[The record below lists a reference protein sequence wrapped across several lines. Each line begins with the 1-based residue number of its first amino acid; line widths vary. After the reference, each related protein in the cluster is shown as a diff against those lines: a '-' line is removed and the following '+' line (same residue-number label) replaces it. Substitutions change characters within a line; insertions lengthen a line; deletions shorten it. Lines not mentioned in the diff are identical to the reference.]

1 MVADVEVVA
10 AMAYRTSKSLN
21 PQLYFISFDFTQL
34 STGISDPVCMN
45 NIASFFLADFMVMM
59 LLLFLLLLLS
69 QVGTHVYVNKYPH
82 RAKLGQRR

>member
-45 NIASFFLADFMVMM
+45 NIASFFFGRFYGYDAVIVFVIVIV
-59 LLLFLLLLLS
+59 S
-69 QVGTHVYVNKYPH
+69 G
-82 RAKLGQRR
+82 

>member
-45 NIASFFLADFMVMM
+45 NIARFFLADFMVMM
-59 LLLFLLLLLS
+59 LLLFL
-69 QVGTHVYVNKYPH
+69 
-82 RAKLGQRR
+82 

>member
-59 LLLFLLLLLS
+59 LLLFVLT
-69 QVGTHVYVNKYPH
+69 VVETHVYVNKYAH
-82 RAKLGQRR
+82 RAKLGQTR